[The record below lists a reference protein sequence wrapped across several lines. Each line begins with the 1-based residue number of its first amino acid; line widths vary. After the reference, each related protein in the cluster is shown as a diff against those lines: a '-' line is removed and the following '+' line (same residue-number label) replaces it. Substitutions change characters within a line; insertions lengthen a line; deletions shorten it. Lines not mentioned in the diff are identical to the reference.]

1 MHVKAQKWGNSLGIR
16 IPKSYTIN
24 ANIEEG
30 TEIDLVFENGFIV
43 MKPIQKVKKKLDD
56 FLCLVTPENIHA
68 ETQTGNIVGGEIW

>member
-68 ETQTGNIVGGEIW
+68 ETKNGNIVGGEIW